1 MAAETLKYFYF
12 FDISNMTI
20 ACLHIVD
27 IWRESILQLTYFS
40 FHLSTFATVKKVN
53 KSNDVEMNQQNNNNH
68 LLDIF
73 GKELLS
79 LIEVIL

>member
-1 MAAETLKYFYF
+1 
-12 FDISNMTI
+12 MTI
-20 ACLHIVD
+20 ACLHVVDNCLFVD
-27 IWRESILQLTYFS
+27 IWPVESILQLTYFS